1 MGNDGGAETC
11 PRWSSLLGEDC
22 TPGWGEWADHGHLT
36 QKALCTWA
44 IARVAGRDL
53 LGVVEGG
60 RHPDL
65 GPDSVVKEN
74 RQDKR

>member
-53 LGVVEGG
+53 LGWWRVGG
-60 RHPDL
+60 IL
-65 GPDSVVKEN
+65 TLA
-74 RQDKR
+74 QTQL